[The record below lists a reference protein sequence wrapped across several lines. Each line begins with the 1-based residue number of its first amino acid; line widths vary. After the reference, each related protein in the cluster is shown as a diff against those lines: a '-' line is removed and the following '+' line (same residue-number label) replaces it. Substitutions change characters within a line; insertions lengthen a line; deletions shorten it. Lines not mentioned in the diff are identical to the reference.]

1 MNNSYVNEKNYSDK
15 NNLPIFALVAA
26 NVCGKDVS
34 NISLAADEYANF
46 IVAQISHLFTN
57 NPQNDCISSA
67 MVCQISEIVTPEY
80 ALSAGNIHSYKMR
93 GVDLTSIISK
103 KLSVSVCKSVKC
115 RFISD
120 RGDLT
125 LVSTSEH
132 VNYLENQINSF
143 VYKQLSF
150 NSRRQLIGV
159 ICVENSI
166 PLKVIPTLS
175 VINHL
180 VKFGLKLTI
189 PLSIRYPAKLPDIW
203 KCINQT
209 KPKTSSELDRCLA
222 SLAKRVLMTST
233 FPNLPSKSIHF
244 YPQLPANRAVPPLF
258 YIRTGVNGNGSKLG
272 FQVSM
277 TTCRPFVNGSSDV
290 VVFRLNNEY
299 SNDAQRFENKIKF
312 ALMQKGITP
321 IERNSDHYSLT
332 YHELVIEILGVVDT
346 HAEILNSVTSFHFSD
361 SLTIYSA
368 PRFAKAQILSDKN
381 QSGKAPPKNEIDV
394 AQVIE
399 RSTFDWQLKMLTYHS
414 ATFGYDITV
423 NKKRDN

>member
-34 NISLAADEYANF
+34 SISLAADEYANF
-46 IVAQISHLFTN
+46 IVEQISHLFTN

-120 RGDLT
+120 EGDLT
-125 LVSTSEH
+125 IVSTSEH
-132 VNYLENQINSF
+132 VGYLENQINSL
-143 VYKQLSF
+143 VYRQLSF
-150 NSRRQLIGV
+150 NDRRQLVGV

-175 VINHL
+175 VVNHL
-180 VKFGLKLTI
+180 VKYGLKLTI
-189 PLSIRYPAKLPDIW
+189 PLSIKYPAKLPDIW
-203 KCINQT
+203 KCINQ
-209 KPKTSSELDRCLA
+209 KRPKTSSELDGCLA
-222 SLAKRVLMTST
+222 SLAKEMLMTST
-233 FPNLPSKSIHF
+233 FPNLASKPIHF
-244 YPQLPANRAVPPLF
+244 YPQMPANRAVPPLF
-258 YIRTGVNGNGSKLG
+258 YIRTGNNGHSSKLG

-277 TTCRPFVNGSSDV
+277 TTSRPFVNGGSDV
-290 VVFRLNNEY
+290 TVFRLNNEY
-299 SNDAQRFENKIKF
+299 SNDAQRFENKIKV

-321 IERNSDHYSLT
+321 FERNSDHYSLT
-332 YHELVIEILGVVDT
+332 YNELAIEILGVVDS
-346 HAEILNSVTSFHFSD
+346 HAELLNSVTSFHFSD
-361 SLTIYSA
+361 SLTIYPAS
-368 PRFAKAQILSDKN
+368 RFGKSHILSDEN
-381 QSGKAPPKNEIDV
+381 HPGKISHKNEID
-394 AQVIE
+394 AKQVIE
-399 RSTFDWQLKMLTYHS
+399 RSTFDWLLKMLTYHS

-423 NKKRDN
+423 NKKQEK

>member
-1 MNNSYVNEKNYSDK
+1 VNNSYVNEKNYSDK

-46 IVAQISHLFTN
+46 IVEQISHLFTN
-57 NPQNDCISSA
+57 NPKNDCISSA

-103 KLSVSVCKSVKC
+103 KLLVSVCKSVKC

-120 RGDLT
+120 RGGLT

-143 VYKQLSF
+143 VHKQLSF
-150 NSRRQLIGV
+150 NNRRQLVGV

-175 VINHL
+175 VVNHL

-222 SLAKRVLMTST
+222 SLAKGVLMTST
-233 FPNLPSKSIHF
+233 FPNLASKSIHF

-258 YIRTGVNGNGSKLG
+258 YIRTGVKGNGSKLG

-277 TTCRPFVNGSSDV
+277 TTGRPFVNGSSDV

-332 YHELVIEILGVVDT
+332 YHELAIEILDVVDS
-346 HAEILNSVTSFHFSD
+346 HADLLDSVTSFHFSD
-361 SLTIYSA
+361 SLVICS
-368 PRFAKAQILSDKN
+368 
-381 QSGKAPPKNEIDV
+381 SGGISNLCIPTNINHQNEI
-394 AQVIE
+394 APLNELENCQTISK
-399 RSTFDWQLKMLTYHS
+399 STFDWLIKMLSHHS
-414 ATFGYDITV
+414 VKFGYKVSLSKI
-423 NKKRDN
+423 KGK